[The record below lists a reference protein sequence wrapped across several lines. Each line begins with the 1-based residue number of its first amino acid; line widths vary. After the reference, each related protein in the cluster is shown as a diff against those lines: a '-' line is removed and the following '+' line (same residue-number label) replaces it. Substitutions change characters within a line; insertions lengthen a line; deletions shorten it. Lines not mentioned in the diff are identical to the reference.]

1 MIGVYICHCGI
12 NIAAT
17 VDVVAVAEYASTLP
31 GVAVARDYQYMCSDP
46 GQELIKNDIKELGLD
61 RVVVACCS
69 PRMHEPTFRGVVED
83 AGLNPYC
90 YEQANIREHCS
101 WVHKDKE
108 TATQKAKDLVRSA
121 VARSLLLTPLER
133 REVDV
138 TPTALVIGGGIAGL
152 ETALDIANTGFK
164 TYIVEREATLGGHTA
179 QIERLFPSME
189 DASSLVLPKMTAAIE
204 HPNIEVITNAEVVG
218 VDGYIGNFEI
228 TVLKHPRYVDTEKC
242 TACGKCIEV
251 CPVEVSDEFNRDL
264 STRKA
269 IYIPFRSAVPPTY
282 LIDSENCLHFK
293 GESCL
298 KCVEVCA
305 AYTDGA
311 INLDEKEEE
320 VKFDIGTIVLATGY
334 EPFDA
339 RDKPEFGYGKYE
351 NVITGLDLERM
362 VAKDGPTQGKVLI
375 KGKEPKKIGFIQCVG
390 SRDKQVGNE
399 YCSRVCCMYTAKQAR
414 ILREMYPD
422 STIKVFYMDVRAF
435 GKGYEEFW
443 EDTQRSGVLYVRGN
457 PSEVYGKGDSV
468 VLRGEDTLF
477 GEAYEEEFD
486 LIVLATGLVPR
497 WDARDFGNL
506 LKVSR
511 SADGFYLEAHPKL
524 RPLDTAS
531 DGIYLA
537 GCCQGPK
544 DITDT
549 IAQADGAAVK
559 ACIPLLVEK
568 VPIEPTTS
576 TIDPEICSGCRIC
589 EDLCPYG
596 ALSFDPDAGV
606 MTSNEALCK
615 GCGSCGS
622 ACPSSAISMKHFMD
636 KQIFAQI
643 EAITS

>member
-17 VDVVAVAEYASTLP
+17 VDVVAVAEYAGTLP

-69 PRMHEPTFRGVVED
+69 PRMHEPTFRGVIED

-90 YEQANIREHCS
+90 YDQANIREHCS
-101 WVHKDKE
+101 WVHPDREKA
-108 TATQKAKDLVRSA
+108 TAKAKDLVRSA
-121 VARSLLLTPLER
+121 VSRVLLLTPLER
-133 REVDV
+133 REVGV
-138 TPTALVIGGGIAGL
+138 TPSSLVIGGGIAGL
-152 ETALDIANTGFK
+152 EAALDIADAGFK
-164 TYIVEREATLGGHTA
+164 TYLVEREASLGGHAA
-179 QIERLFPSME
+179 QIERLFPSLE
-189 DASSLVLPKMTAAIE
+189 DASCLVLPKMAAVME
-204 HPNIEVITNAEVVG
+204 HPNIEVLTDTEVVE
-218 VDGYIGNFEI
+218 VEGYIGNFEI

-242 TACGKCIEV
+242 TACGKCAEV

-264 STRKA
+264 SIRKA
-269 IYIPFRSAVPPTY
+269 IYLPFKSAVPPTY
-282 LIDSENCLHFK
+282 LIDSETCLYFRDN
-293 GESCL
+293 SCK
-298 KCVEVCA
+298 KCVDACPEA
-305 AYTDGA
+305 A
-311 INLDEKEEE
+311 INLEQEEE
-320 VKFDIGTIVLATGY
+320 ELKLDIGTIVLATGY

-457 PSEVYGKGDSV
+457 PSEVYSKGDSV

-524 RPLDTAS
+524 RPVDTAS
-531 DGIYLA
+531 DGVFLA

-549 IAQADGAAVK
+549 IAQANGTAVK
-559 ACIPLLVEK
+559 ACIPLFLGK
-568 VPIEPTTS
+568 VAIEPTTS
-576 TIDPEICSGCRIC
+576 MIDASICSGCRVCEGIC
-589 EDLCPYG
+589 TFG
-596 ALSFDPDAGV
+596 ALSFDAVAGV
-606 MTSNEALCK
+606 MTVNEVLCK

>member
-1 MIGVYICHCGI
+1 MIGVYICHCGV

-17 VDVVAVAEYASTLP
+17 VDVKAVAEYASTLP
-31 GVAVARDYQYMCSDP
+31 GVTVSREYQYMCSDP
-46 GQELIKNDIKELGLD
+46 GQDLIKNDIKELGLE
-61 RVVVACCS
+61 RVIVAACS
-69 PRMHEPTFRGVVED
+69 PRMHEPTFRGVVEGT
-83 AGLNPYC
+83 GLNPYC

-101 WVHKDKE
+101 WVHLDREK
-108 TATQKAKDLVRSA
+108 ATQKAMDLVRSS

-133 REVDV
+133 REVNV
-138 TPTALVIGGGIAGL
+138 TPTALIIGGGIAGL
-152 ETALDIANTGFK
+152 QAALDVADAGFK
-164 TYIVEREATLGGHTA
+164 TYLVEREATLGGHVA
-179 QIERLFPSME
+179 QIEKLFPSME
-189 DASSLVLPKMTAAIE
+189 DASCLVMPKMMAVME
-204 HPNIEVITNAEVVG
+204 HSNIEVMTDTEVVE

-228 TVLKHPRYVDTEKC
+228 TVLKHPRYVDSQKC

-269 IYIPFRSAVPPTY
+269 IYIPFESAVPPTY
-282 LIDSENCLHFK
+282 RIDP
-293 GESCL
+293 ESCL
-298 KCVEVCA
+298 YFKDGSCKKCVDVCP
-305 AYTDGA
+305 DDA
-311 INLDEKEEE
+311 INLDQKDEE
-320 VKFDIGTIVLATGY
+320 VKLDIGTIVVATGY

-362 VAKDGPTQGKVLI
+362 IAKNGPTQGKVLI
-375 KGKEPKKIGFIQCVG
+375 KGKEPEKIGFIQCVG

-414 ILREMYPD
+414 ILREMCPD
-422 STIKVFYMDVRAF
+422 ATIKVFYIDVRAF

-443 EDTQRSGVLYVRGN
+443 KDTQRSGVLYVRGN

-531 DGIYLA
+531 DGVFLA

-559 ACIPLLVEK
+559 ACIPLFMEK
-568 VPIEPTTS
+568 VLIEPTTS
-576 TIDPEICSGCRIC
+576 SIDPEICSGCRIC

-596 ALSFDPDAGV
+596 ALSFDDEIGV
-606 MTSNEALCK
+606 MTSNEVLCK

-622 ACPSSAISMKHFMD
+622 ACPSSAISMKHFLD
-636 KQIFAQI
+636 RQIFAQI